1 MIRAGSLNTPIT
13 IQRQVTTTDA
23 IGQPLL
29 TWTDYAAVFADVRHL
44 SGTESIKAGAM
55 TSTVSASIRIR
66 WVVGVTAGMRAV
78 VYGVVYEIKSV
89 LPNLQKR
96 DSIDLVCEVTA

>member
-29 TWTDYAAVFADVRHL
+29 TWTDYALVWASVRHL
-44 SGTESIKAGAM
+44 SGVESIKAGASV
-55 TSTVSASIRIR
+55 STVQASMRVR
-66 WVVGVTAGMRAV
+66 WLAGIGAGMRVLAG
-78 VYGVVYEIKSV
+78 GVVYEIRAV
-89 LPNLQKR
+89 LPDMQR
-96 DSIDLVCEVTA
+96 REYTDLVCELVS